1 MNRDKMKARA
11 IELSLWRKWFDGNDS
26 LDFHTF
32 ENKVV
37 EAAAKVSLAT
47 VYQKHSFLRTRK
59 WMYRR

>member
-1 MNRDKMKARA
+1 M
-11 IELSLWRKWFDGNDS
+11 ILYSII
-26 LDFHTF
+26 TF
-32 ENKVV
+32 ENKVM